1 VNKTVVLDT
10 NVLLSDPEIISE
22 LGDAD
27 LVIPETVLAELDKL
41 KTARVDPDLRFKG
54 REISRMLFELSET
67 GKLAEGVALPSGG
80 TLRVVPFDSDADMPE
95 DLSARNAD
103 DRILATAYRLASEED
118 VEVTLLTA
126 DLNMLLK
133 AQSLG
138 IAVERYR
145 SESEQSFAKRYVIRP
160 FQRYRVPLTIL
171 AIALAVFAGIVWVT
185 QVTGRT
191 ASSASI
197 PVEFMES
204 LSTPQ
209 QNLLTYLLALQD
221 NPNDLDTRLKLANLY
236 YELFANT
243 DTRKPQYAAAAI
255 KNYLEYLKSRPDDL
269 AAKTDLAAVYYYN
282 GQVDQGIG
290 ETLAVLKSDPT
301 QVQANFNLAL
311 MYWQGRRDLKSAAAQ
326 FAKVIA
332 LTNSGDLNAQ
342 GVNAIARQDL
352 AALRKQADAAGVRID
367 VSIPGTPTVVPHA
380 PATSSGGAQ

>member
-282 GQVDQGIG
+282 GQVEQGIG

-367 VSIPGTPTVVPHA
+367 VSVPATPTVVPHA